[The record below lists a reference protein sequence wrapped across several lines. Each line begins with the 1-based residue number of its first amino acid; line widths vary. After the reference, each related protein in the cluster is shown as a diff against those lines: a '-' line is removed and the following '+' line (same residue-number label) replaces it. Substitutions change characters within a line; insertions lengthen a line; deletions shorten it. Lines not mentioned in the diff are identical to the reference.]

1 MNFKLNEVEQK
12 AYEEF
17 ISQHKGCASK
27 FYSAIGG
34 KISITFT
41 PTGLGDIIVVK
52 CNKCGKEKDITDT
65 SNW

>member
-1 MNFKLNEVEQK
+1 MNFKLNEAEQK

-17 ISQHKGCASK
+17 ISKHKDCK
-27 FYSAIGG
+27 FSSTIGG

-52 CNKCGKEKDITDT
+52 CNECGKEKDITDI